1 MKRLYETR
9 LYLALI
15 HYPVTNK
22 NGEIIASALTNFDLH
37 DIARAACTF
46 GVKGFYCV
54 TPLKD
59 QQEIA
64 KSIASHWQTGFGSE
78 YNPKRQQALNL
89 ISVCDTIADAVEN
102 ITALENGVKP
112 KIVTTSAQKMAGCVD
127 FASLKRSLAD
137 DKPHLLLFGTAWGLC
152 PEVFDSADFILE
164 PIEGGTGYNHLSV
177 RSAASIMLDRLDR
190 A

>member
-1 MKRLYETR
+1 M
-9 LYLALI
+9 ALV

-22 NGEIIASALTNFDLH
+22 NGATIASALTNFDLH

-64 KSIASHWQTGFGSE
+64 KAIASHWQTGFGSE

-89 ISVCDTIADAVEN
+89 ISVCDNIADAVASV
-102 ITALENGVKP
+102 TALENGQKP
-112 KIVTTSAQKMAGCVD
+112 KTVTTSAQKMDRCVD
-127 FASLKRSLAD
+127 FASLKRSLTTGA
-137 DKPHLLLFGTAWGLC
+137 PHLLLLGTAWGLC
-152 PEVFDSADFILE
+152 PEVFDAADLVLE
-164 PIEGGTGYNHLSV
+164 PIEGATGYNHLSV

-190 A
+190 M